1 MKFNNKEILEIAG
14 AATVIASVA
23 FVGLQLKLDRDVAL
37 ADSFTDGIES
47 RKEDIRAKMES
58 DTFMLMQNEL
68 WEAGV
73 RPEWWSISL
82 ENSESNYLDS
92 GAQTMARFYEA
103 DLDYLELE
111 RIHFRYNQGLI
122 DQDYWNG
129 AKAALRALL
138 TDPFRRAVFLSR
150 GSRLSETVNELI
162 AEIDRENGT

>member
-1 MKFNNKEILEIAG
+1 MKFSSKEMLEIAG

-37 ADSFTDGIES
+37 ADSFSDGIES
-47 RKEDIRAKMES
+47 RKDDIRSKMES
-58 DTFMLMQNEL
+58 DTFMLMQQAL

-73 RPEWWSISL
+73 RPAWWSTVL
-82 ENSESNYLDS
+82 ENSESKHLAS
-92 GAQTMARFYEA
+92 GAQIMARFYEV

-129 AKAALRALL
+129 AKATLKSFL
-138 TDPFRRAVFLSR
+138 TEPFRRAVFLSR

-162 AEIDRENGT
+162 EEIDNANGT